1 MNIALWIVQGLLALV
16 MFAAGTTKAVSPR
29 AKLAAN
35 PHMAWAADFTDGQ
48 VKLIGL
54 AEIAGAVGLIA
65 PWATHLVPILTP
77 IAAACLGFIMLGAVR
92 THLGRKEPWAPPLV
106 LAALCAFV
114 VFGRLI

>member
-16 MFAAGTTKAVSPR
+16 MFGAGTTKLVSPR
-29 AKLAAN
+29 TQLVAN
-35 PHMAWAADFTDGQ
+35 PHMAWAGDFTDGQ

-65 PWATHLVPILTP
+65 PWATHLLPILTP

-92 THLGRKEPWAPPLV
+92 THAGRKEPWAPPLV
-106 LAALCAFV
+106 LAALCAF
-114 VFGRLI
+114 